1 MTTPEVNDVT
11 KTIVETGPFVAKN
24 IVPTLW
30 MVGVAVLGGL
40 VSFYQKVRSGRT
52 RPMNITELLGEI
64 VTSAFAGLITYW
76 ICKFYGVNEYL
87 MAAGVAI
94 SGHMGARAIFIA
106 ENWIEKKAEQQLPK

>member
-1 MTTPEVNDVT
+1 MSQEANDVA
-11 KTIVETGPFVAKN
+11 KTVVENGPFVAKN

-40 VSFYQKVRSGRT
+40 VSFYQKVRAGRA

-76 ICKFYGVNEYL
+76 ICRFYGVNEYL

-106 ENWIEKKAEQQLPK
+106 EQWIESKLADRLPK